1 MMQQNFKKLALGYLA
16 QAQILLPK
24 VRIDD
29 HPGDGGPDSGKLT
42 RLDMVRLHHVTLCVA
57 TLCAPALA
65 QQTKAP
71 YVAVKAVP
79 LERASLLLQKRDAL
93 AAYLK
98 EAMKILPTVGIE
110 LEMGDGGEA
119 ASERKLLYDNLLPL
133 HVKLALAQKNT
144 GDAAGAQATLL
155 HARTLCTGKKGTYQ
169 SLVTLLVNEGLR
181 AGFYSESVAFSR
193 KHDIDGFRAPLLA
206 EYEVTVRQDAKAA
219 TAALLA
225 GIERGKM
232 LEIKGKALEK
242 GSDDQ
247 WTRVTTLFKILDCTV
262 RHSLPE
268 AATPARAALA
278 PYVKDLS
285 GIDLCRAVFLGLP
298 DAADAESKLRS
309 ESADNPALLALG
321 LMYLKK
327 DADAR
332 AILKKISKNG
342 DLPPALVFFLKPAE
356 FAALSSDRAA
366 HRTLAFLRQE
376 GRESPEVAR
385 VLGGKFFEEPTLDP
399 AKQAAQSRALFLAI
413 LKDNQQRDKSRP
425 LTKGSFE
432 YASRQSYYAYALA
445 DLALLDPAFTKAQ
458 LAKIVEPRYRL
469 VVLAALAAQLAK

>member
-1 MMQQNFKKLALGYLA
+1 MMQQNSKKLALGYLTQV
-16 QAQILLPK
+16 QALLPK
-24 VRIDD
+24 VGIDD

-65 QQTKAP
+65 QQTKTP
-71 YVAVKAVP
+71 SVAVKPVP

-193 KHDIDGFRAPLLA
+193 KHDIDGFRAPLVA
-206 EYEVTVRQDAKAA
+206 EYEIGVRKDKKAA
-219 TAALLA
+219 EATLLS
-225 GIERGKM
+225 GIEKGAD
-232 LEIKGKALEK
+232 LETKGKAKEK
-242 GSDDQ
+242 GSDDR
-247 WTRVTTLFKILDCTV
+247 WTRVVTLFGALAAAV
-262 RHSLPE
+262 RHDLPAP
-268 AATPARAALA
+268 AAAARAALA
-278 PYVKDLS
+278 PFAPDFS

-298 DAADAESKLRS
+298 DLSSSDAEAKLRA
-309 ESADNPALLALG
+309 ESADNPASLALG

-327 DADAR
+327 DTDAR
-332 AILKKISKNG
+332 AVLKKIGKNG
-342 DLPPALVFFLKPAE
+342 ALPPSLIFHLKPAE
-356 FAALSSDRAA
+356 FAALASDRAA
-366 HRTLAFLRQE
+366 RRTLAYLRQE
-376 GRESPEVAR
+376 GRESPEVTR
-385 VLGGKFFEEPTLDP
+385 VLEGKLFEPPTLDP
-399 AKQAAQSRALFLAI
+399 KKQAAQSRALFLDS
-413 LKDNQQRDKSRP
+413 LKEYQKRP
-425 LTKGSFE
+425 ATKGSFE
-432 YASRQSYYAYALA
+432 YTSRQSYYAYSLA
-445 DLALLDPAFTKAQ
+445 EIVPLDAAFAKAQ
-458 LAKIVEPRYRL
+458 LARIVEPRYRL
-469 VVLAALAAQLAK
+469 VVLAALAAHHAK